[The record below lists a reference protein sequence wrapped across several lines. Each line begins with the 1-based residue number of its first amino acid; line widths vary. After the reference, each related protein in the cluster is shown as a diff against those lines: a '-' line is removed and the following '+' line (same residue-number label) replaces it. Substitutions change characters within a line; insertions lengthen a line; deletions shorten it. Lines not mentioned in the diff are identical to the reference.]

1 MESRTVDS
9 LQDFHARRLEWFETM
24 LQGGSAIAIPATL
37 QYCSKHGLLA
47 PAWLVKPAATYC
59 AELLQRDAP
68 KKRGRST
75 NLVDRYRQDMTDY
88 SRWAEVK
95 SVREKQVEI
104 KQEVDLLRANPKKA
118 SPGWLEDREKT
129 LRWAGR
135 SLKRAFECASMLLAE
150 SSAFGG
156 PDAIKSS
163 YLTVEEVN
171 RSRSQPLRYHMLD
184 EDFLTSIGIAPIS
197 CPQRRVRKVVPLYD
211 LTLQRD

>member
-1 MESRTVDS
+1 M
-9 LQDFHARRLEWFETM
+9 
-24 LQGGSAIAIPATL
+24 
-37 QYCSKHGLLA
+37 
-47 PAWLVKPAATYC
+47 
-59 AELLQRDAP
+59 
-68 KKRGRST
+68 
-75 NLVDRYRQDMTDY
+75 
-88 SRWAEVK
+88 
-95 SVREKQVEI
+95 

-129 LRWAGR
+129 LRWVGR

-184 EDFLTSIGIAPIS
+184 EDLLASIGVAPIS
-197 CPQRRVRKVVPLYD
+197 WPQRQVRKVVPLYD